1 MPMITLIMSDDG
13 EILASETFETDY
25 LAEAVSKY
33 DEFLNKGGFVLPGKL
48 GFEVKPA
55 SEQKKDAYQEILEY
69 YKNTNQYGDINIDF

>member
-1 MPMITLIMSDDG
+1 MSDDG

-55 SEQKKDAYQEILEY
+55 SEQKKDVYQEILEY
-69 YKNTNQYGDINIDF
+69 YNNTNQYGDINIDF

>member
-1 MPMITLIMSDDG
+1 MITLIMSDDG

-48 GFEVKPA
+48 GFEVKSV
-55 SEQKKDAYQEILEY
+55 SEQKKDAYQEIIEY

>member
-1 MPMITLIMSDDG
+1 MSDDG

>member
-1 MPMITLIMSDDG
+1 MITLIMSDDG

-48 GFEVKPA
+48 GSEVKPA

>member
-1 MPMITLIMSDDG
+1 MITLIMSDDG